1 MRDPSTTFAT
11 TGARHIVLMLIT
23 LLSAT
28 DTSFGAEDGPLLR
41 RDLMNLLRP
50 QNIAISM
57 VGLGVAGVAHSW
69 DDDFAG
75 EVGDTKVINEMLD
88 LGNLYGSSTL
98 SLAFTSGM
106 WGLAKVTGVSRGEA
120 IFSDL
125 VRAILLANVVV
136 TPIKFLTQRQRPD
149 GSNRL
154 SFPSGHSA
162 NAFAMT
168 AVLARRY
175 GPRLAMPLYVFTVMV
190 PVARIDRN
198 RHYFSDVVAGSI
210 LGTVAGYAVTL
221 RTSGVET
228 PLTIQPSYDGRSLS
242 IEVSLRY

>member
-1 MRDPSTTFAT
+1 MEDPSTTFAT
-11 TGARHIVLMLIT
+11 TGERHIVLMLIT

-28 DTSFGAEDGPLLR
+28 VGAFGAEDGPLLR

-50 QNIAISM
+50 QNIAISI

-69 DDDFAG
+69 DDDLAG
-75 EVGDTKVINEMLD
+75 EVGDAKVISEMLD
-88 LGNLYGSSTL
+88 LGNLYGSSRL

-106 WGLAKVTGVSRGEA
+106 WGLAKVTGVSNGEA

-136 TPIKFLTQRQRPD
+136 TPIKFIAQRERPD

-168 AVLARRY
+168 TVLARRY
-175 GPRLAMPLYVFTVMV
+175 GPKLAMPLYALTAVV
-190 PVARIDRN
+190 PAARIDRN
-198 RHYFSDVVAGSI
+198 RHFFSDVIAGSI
-210 LGTVAGYAVTL
+210 LGVVAGYAVTL
-221 RTSGVET
+221 STSDDET
-228 PLTIQPSYDGRSLS
+228 PLMFRPSYGCPASS
-242 IEVSLRY
+242 IFPC